1 MFRFRD
7 DLPRISKADND
18 TAMGVAASQPVAEAT
33 TPIVQTPSSG
43 GGSNPSPVT
52 LPSLDDG
59 DDPLLAFALQ
69 KQSENN
75 EVDAEE
81 FSPRLPAW
89 ATTPVV
95 PRGHSVIAEEY
106 NDDDDYDQPPAWA
119 TTPVLPRAPPARS
132 HFLPFTGRS
141 PLRQLVRER

>member
-1 MFRFRD
+1 
-7 DLPRISKADND
+7 
-18 TAMGVAASQPVAEAT
+18 MGVAASQPVAEAT